1 MKIALVYDALFPYVK
16 GGGERRYFELARR
29 LREGHDVH
37 MVSWQ
42 YWPGPARTVI
52 DGVTHHGTGQPP
64 AFYGR
69 DGRRRIAEAAAFGA
83 RALPVLLR
91 ERFDVIDC
99 ASVPF
104 LPLFSASLAARVRG
118 ARLIATWFE
127 FWDTY
132 WLSYRGGVSGRM
144 ARLAE
149 RLSARTG
156 DAHIAI
162 SQTTADRMAGRRPP
176 RMPVTVIEPGA
187 DIDLIRDVSDV
198 SKSVDVVFAGRLN
211 AQKNVELLLRALAE
225 AERSGARITCGIIGD
240 GPERERLE
248 EMARDLALADRVR
261 FHGRIE
267 DDRAYYTA
275 IKGARLFAWPS
286 VAEGFG
292 LAPLE
297 AMACGVPPVI
307 AASTF
312 SATQALVQD
321 GETGVIAA
329 AEPAAFAQAI
339 QRLLNDEPALRAMSA
354 AAVARAERSTWDAMA
369 LAVERVY
376 ESVVAGGGQPH
387 P

>member
-1 MKIALVYDALFPYVK
+1 MKIAIVYDGLFPYVK
-16 GGGERRYFELARR
+16 GGAERRYFELARR
-29 LREGHDVH
+29 LRERHDVH

-64 AFYGR
+64 AFYGP
-69 DGRRRIAEAAAFGA
+69 DGRRRMAEAATFGA
-83 RALPVLLR
+83 RVLPVLLR

-99 ASVPF
+99 GSVPF
-104 LPLFSASLAARVRG
+104 LPLFSASLAGRVRR
-118 ARLIATWFE
+118 ARLVATWFE

-132 WLSYRGGVSGRM
+132 WLGYLGGVAGRM
-144 ARLAE
+144 ARLTE
-149 RLSARTG
+149 RLAAHAG

-162 SQTTADRMAGRRPP
+162 SQTTADRMAGRRPA
-176 RMPVTVIEPGA
+176 RMPVSVIEPGA
-187 DIDLIRDVSDV
+187 DIDLIRDVAEV
-198 SKSVDVVFAGRLN
+198 PKSVDVVFAGRLN

-225 AERSGARITCGIIGD
+225 ADRNGVRITCGIIGD

-248 EMARDLALADRVR
+248 VLARDLGVADRVR

-267 DDRAYYTA
+267 GDRAYYTA
-275 IKGARLFAWPS
+275 IKEARLFVWPS
-286 VAEGFG
+286 LAEGFG

-297 AMACGVPPVI
+297 AMACGVPPII

-321 GETGVIAA
+321 GETGVVVA

-339 QRLLNDEPALRAMSA
+339 QRLLGDEPALRAMSA

-376 ESVVAGGGQPH
+376 ESVVAGTS
-387 P
+387 

>member
-1 MKIALVYDALFPYVK
+1 MKVALVYDALFPYVK

-29 LREGHDVH
+29 LRERHDVH

-52 DGVTHHGTGQPP
+52 EGVTHHGTGRPP
-64 AFYGR
+64 AFYGP

-83 RALPVLLR
+83 RVLPVLMR

-104 LPLFSASLAARVRG
+104 LPLFSASLATRVRG
-118 ARLIATWFE
+118 VRLVATWFE
-127 FWDTY
+127 FWDEY
-132 WLSYRGGVSGRM
+132 WLSYRGGVSAKL

-149 RLSARTG
+149 RLSARAG

-162 SQTTADRMAGRRPP
+162 SQTTADRMAGRRPA
-176 RMPVTVIEPGA
+176 RIPVTVIEPGV

-198 SKSVDVVFAGRLN
+198 AKSVDVVFAGRLN
-211 AQKNVELLLRALAE
+211 AQKNVALLLRALAE
-225 AERSGARITCGIIGD
+225 AEREGVRITCGIIGD
-240 GPERERLE
+240 GPERGRLE
-248 EMARDLALADRVR
+248 RMARDLGLADRVR

-275 IKGARLFAWPS
+275 IKQARLFVWPS

-297 AMACGVPPVI
+297 AMACGVPAVVAI
-307 AASTF
+307 STF
-312 SATQALVQD
+312 SATQALVED
-321 GETGVIAA
+321 GETGVTVA

-339 QRLLNDEPALRAMSA
+339 RRLLSDERALHTMSSA
-354 AAVARAERSTWDAMA
+354 AAAWAERSTWDAMA

-376 ESVVAGGGQPH
+376 EAVLAGAR
-387 P
+387 